1 MTLTTT
7 HPDAERRIAHLLF
20 QDFERRYRH
29 QLGDRWFAELVRDAV
44 QAGLLPPFV
53 MDWVWRDENAESDSE
68 WGTDGG
74 ENDEHPREPEPDED
88 GVLPAPRLILRS
100 N

>member
-7 HPDAERRIAHLLF
+7 HPEAFVVNHQLF
-20 QDFERRYRH
+20 QDFERRYRQ
-29 QLGDRWFAELVRDAV
+29 QLGARRFAELVRDAV

-53 MDWVWRDENAESDSE
+53 MDWVRRDENAESDSD
-68 WGTDGG
+68 WGTGYG

-88 GVLPAPRLILRS
+88 GILPAPRLILGS
-100 N
+100 D